1 MRVRRLTGSRNGCPP
16 HARACPSLA
25 RGGVTTRP
33 ATSRRQTLRRSG
45 PLQAEGPQIFPSAR
59 PRPSTPLGPPPILP
73 SVPARHGPDHPPAGT
88 TDAGIRGPTLG
99 VAGASDDIDDRGTIV
114 RDAPPRAAT
123 IPDLSGGAVARLDRC
138 GAGSE
143 IARDPGKV
151 DCRHLGRGR
160 HGHDNTHDRKPCPGF
175 QQCIPGDATRRIIYR
190 EAWCGPGALGPARTE
205 PVLSERS
212 SPNALQATAA
222 PSGTPGATGSCD
234 ARPRDCPTP
243 PVGDVGLHGMRLAAA
258 ARGRR

>member
-73 SVPARHGPDHPPAGT
+73 SVPARHGPDRPPAGT

-114 RDAPPRAAT
+114 RDAPPCRDHPRPFGRCRRAPRSVRRRIGNRARSGQSR
-123 IPDLSGGAVARLDRC
+123 LSPPGPWTAWPRQHPRPQAVSGLSAMHPRRCYAQDHLPGSVVRPRRSRARAHRARPFGALIAERPPGDRS
-138 GAGSE
+138 A
-143 IARDPGKV
+143 I
-151 DCRHLGRGR
+151 RHPWC
-160 HGHDNTHDRKPCPGF
+160 DRKL
-175 QQCIPGDATRRIIYR
+175 RR
-190 EAWCGPGALGPARTE
+190 
-205 PVLSERS
+205 
-212 SPNALQATAA
+212 A
-222 PSGTPGATGSCD
+222 PP
-234 ARPRDCPTP
+234 
-243 PVGDVGLHGMRLAAA
+243 
-258 ARGRR
+258 